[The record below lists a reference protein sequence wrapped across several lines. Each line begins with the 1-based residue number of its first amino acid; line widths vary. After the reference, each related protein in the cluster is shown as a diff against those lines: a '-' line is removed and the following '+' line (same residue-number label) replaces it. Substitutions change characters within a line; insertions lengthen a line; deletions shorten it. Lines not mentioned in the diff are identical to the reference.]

1 METTIDL
8 DPLCFGVL
16 QRVPKK
22 EESRRTGAASPK
34 NQCECLTR
42 KKCLSHVQETR
53 ERDGKQ
59 KQRHRAGRF
68 RRARSSSTMRA
79 CVRALARERDRT
91 VGRTDG
97 RRALKSWASLSLFS
111 RQQLGEEEDIIGV
124 DTSLAWV
131 WHRPAAIH

>member
-22 EESRRTGAASPK
+22 EESRRTGAANPK

-53 ERDGKQ
+53 EREREMENKSRDIALGDFD
-59 KQRHRAGRF
+59 A
-68 RRARSSSTMRA
+68 RARPLQ
-79 CVRALARERDRT
+79 CVRVCVRWREKETELSD
-91 VGRTDG
+91 GRTDG
-97 RRALKSWASLSLFS
+97 EL
-111 RQQLGEEEDIIGV
+111 
-124 DTSLAWV
+124 
-131 WHRPAAIH
+131 